1 MLSQGIFGL
10 SAAFGLIAWALV
22 ARHFVWPALRERS
35 QADALRPLLI
45 LHSFRFLG
53 LSFLVPGVVSPA
65 LPSAFAVPAAVGDF
79 GAMLLALIAL
89 GALRSSLGIPVVWLF
104 NIWGTA
110 DLLYAFFNGN
120 QVGLDFGH
128 LGAAFYIPTVVVPLL
143 LVTHV
148 LVFRILL
155 RPMTNR

>member
-1 MLSQGIFGL
+1 MLSQAIFGL

-89 GALRSSLGIPVVWLF
+89 AVLRSSFGIAVAWIF
-104 NIWGTA
+104 NIWGSA
-110 DLLYAFFNGN
+110 DLLYAFVNGGL
-120 QVGLDFGH
+120 VGLEPGQ
-128 LGAAFYIPTVVVPLL
+128 LGAAFYIPTAIVPFL

-148 LVFRILL
+148 LMFRILL
-155 RPMTNR
+155 